1 MFEGLID
8 RFSIIRRK
16 VLGYGHITRSELDGI
31 LKDIRI
37 TLLEADV
44 NYKIVKD
51 FIEILTEHCSKL
63 ELSRSLQPGDLIIK
77 TVYEQLT
84 ALLGQVPR
92 PLTFKPNSITVI
104 SLLGLQGVGKTTTAA
119 KLAAKYKGRKPL
131 LVPADVKR
139 PAAYE
144 QLQSLGKRAGVTV
157 FPLEEKDARDV
168 ALQAMKRA
176 DADGHGLVIV
186 DSAGRLHIDEVLV
199 QELVDIH
206 KIIDPD
212 YRLLVADGMSGQDAV
227 NQAISF
233 KEKIGLEGAILTKM
247 DGDARGGAALSISRA
262 AGVPLFFIG
271 TGEDLQG
278 IEEFYPDRMAQRIL
292 GMGDMTGL
300 VEKVRGLETQID
312 EKKMRAKI
320 VKGDLNFVDFLEQM
334 KAVRKL
340 GPLAKI
346 AAMIPGVKET
356 DVNEDELKKVEAM
369 INSMTRQERL
379 HPEIIDGSRKRRIA
393 TGSGTSMQDINRLLK
408 QFKMARNMLKQMNQ
422 GKGRGKIPFPRKP

>member
-8 RFSIIRRK
+8 RFSIIRRR
-16 VLGYGHITRSELDGI
+16 VLGYGRITRSELDAI
-31 LKDIRI
+31 VKDIRI

-44 NYKIVKD
+44 NYKVVKE
-51 FIEILTEHCSKL
+51 FIETLNDRCSKL
-63 ELSRSLQPGDLIIK
+63 ELSRSMQPGDLILK
-77 TVYEQLT
+77 TVYEQLSV
-84 ALLGQVPR
+84 LLGQTPR
-92 PLTFKPNSITVI
+92 ALTFKQNTITVI

-119 KLAAKYKGRKPL
+119 KLAVKYKGRKPL

-157 FPLEEKDARDV
+157 FPLKGNNARDV
-168 ALQAMKRA
+168 VAHAMKRA

-186 DSAGRLHIDEVLV
+186 DSAGRLHIDDALV

-206 KIIDPD
+206 TVIDPD

-227 NQAISF
+227 TQAISF
-233 KEKIGLEGAILTKM
+233 KGKVGLEGAILTKM

-262 AGVPLFFIG
+262 ANVPLFFIG

-278 IEEFYPDRMAQRIL
+278 IEEFHPDRMAQRIL
-292 GMGDMTGL
+292 GMGDMAGL
-300 VEKVRGLETQID
+300 VEKVRGLETEID

-320 VKGDLNFVDFLEQM
+320 VKGDLNFVDFIEQM

-356 DVNEDELKKVEAM
+356 DVDEDEIKKVEAM

-379 HPEIIDGSRKRRIA
+379 HPDVIDGSRKHRIA
-393 TGSGTSMQDINRLLK
+393 AGSGTSMQDINRLLK
-408 QFKMARNMLKQMNQ
+408 QFRMARNMLKQMSR
-422 GKGRGKIPFPRKP
+422 GKGKMPFSL